1 MKTKEK
7 STDWKVRKKA
17 FHAEGADSAKALT
30 QELAWYMRDRMLE
43 TMSKRGMKG
52 EEDKEISSVQI
63 LQGLMGCCGC
73 WDFILSMAG
82 ATAGWR

>member
-1 MKTKEK
+1 M
-7 STDWKVRKKA
+7 
-17 FHAEGADSAKALT
+17 G
-30 QELAWYMRDRMLE
+30 DRMLE

-63 LQGLMGCCGC
+63 RQGLMGCCGC